1 MHCILLVSTPSG
13 GLTYEDG
20 DVVSVL
26 DAHLSPGTAVVANPT
41 QSWSFLYVTDK
52 EHDDPEMTQLLEAD
66 TSGSGETE
74 EFLHKRRYYL
84 TLPGDSSDY
93 TTYYEYDQ
101 APAVMKKAWAD
112 VSGFVN
118 DKQE

>member
-26 DAHLSPGTAVVANPT
+26 DAHLSPGTQPIANYND
-41 QSWSFLYVTDK
+41 SWSFLYVTDK
-52 EHDDPEMTQLLEAD
+52 EHEDPDMLQLLEAD
-66 TSGSGETE
+66 TSGSDDTE
-74 EFLHKRRYYL
+74 DLVHKRRYYL
-84 TLPGDSSDY
+84 TLPGDVSDY
-93 TTYYEYDQ
+93 TTYHSYDQ
-101 APAVMKKAWAD
+101 APAQMKMAWAD
-112 VSGFVN
+112 LSGHVN

>member
-13 GLTYEDG
+13 TLTYDDG

-26 DAHLSPGTAVVANPT
+26 DSHLSPGTQPILNYND
-41 QSWSFLYVTDK
+41 SWSFLYVTDK
-52 EHDDPEMTQLLEAD
+52 EHDDPEMTQLLVTD

-74 EFLHKRRYYL
+74 DLVHKRRYYL
-84 TLPGDSSDY
+84 TLPGDVSGY

-101 APAVMKKAWAD
+101 APAEMKMAWAD
-112 VSGFVN
+112 LSGYVN